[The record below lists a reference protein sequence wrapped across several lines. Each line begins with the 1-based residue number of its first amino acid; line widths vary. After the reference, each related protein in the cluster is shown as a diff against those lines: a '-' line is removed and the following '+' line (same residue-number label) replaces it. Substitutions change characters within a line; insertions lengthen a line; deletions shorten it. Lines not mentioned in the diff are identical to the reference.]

1 MFFIKVFKAITKFG
15 GKVVDFCSR
24 VADFADRIIH
34 KKEYERRAKRR
45 KIFWTVTLSVLG
57 GILVVLLFPY
67 RLIVKRN
74 GDFEIRTL
82 LLRVYRRSEDYD
94 IPEGGSDSF
103 DIEAVPEDV
112 DAIEA

>member
-1 MFFIKVFKAITKFG
+1 MFIFKVFKAIAKLGTGIVNFFG
-15 GKVVDFCSR
+15 R
-24 VADFADRIIH
+24 AADFADHLIH
-34 KKEYERRAKRR
+34 KKEYERRARRR

-57 GILVVLLFPY
+57 GIIVVLLFPY

-94 IPEGGSDSF
+94 IPEGGTDGF
-103 DIEAVPEDV
+103 DIEAAPEDE
-112 DAIEA
+112 DAFEA

>member
-1 MFFIKVFKAITKFG
+1 MFIFKVFGAIAKLGAGIAGFFG
-15 GKVVDFCSR
+15 S
-24 VADFADRIIH
+24 VANFADHLIH
-34 KKEYERRAKRR
+34 KREYERRARRR

-103 DIEAVPEDV
+103 DIEAASEDE

>member
-94 IPEGGSDSF
+94 IPEGGTDGF
-103 DIEAVPEDV
+103 DIEAAPEDE